1 MDSRFNQFK
10 DKLEKSLTSLK
21 NEYQT
26 IRAGRA
32 NPKILDKVMVDYYGT
47 KTPLN
52 QLCNFSVPEAR
63 ILVIQPF
70 DKSAVKEIVKGINEA
85 DIGINPNIDSD
96 VIRLVFPE
104 LNEERR
110 KELSKGV
117 KKLGEDIKV
126 SMRNIRRE
134 ANDFIK
140 KLEKNN
146 EATEDDV
153 KTFEKDIQKMLD
165 DYIKKVDD
173 ATENKTNEIMKL

>member
-10 DKLEKSLTSLK
+10 EKLEKSFTSLK

-32 NPKILDKVMVDYYGT
+32 NPKVLDKVVVEYYGT

-52 QLCNFSVPEAR
+52 QLCNCAVPEAR

-70 DKSAVKEIVKGINEA
+70 DKAAIKDIIKGINEA
-85 DIGINPNIDSD
+85 DIGINPSIDGD

-110 KELSKGV
+110 KELSKDV

-126 SMRNIRRE
+126 SMRNVRRD

-153 KTFEKDIQKMLD
+153 KTFEKDVQKMLD
-165 DYIKKVDD
+165 EYVKKVDEAID
-173 ATENKTNEIMKL
+173 SKTNEIMKL

>member
-10 DKLEKSLTSLK
+10 EKLEKSFSSLK
-21 NEYQT
+21 NEFQT

-32 NPKILDKVMVDYYGT
+32 NPKVLDKVVVEYYGT
-47 KTPLN
+47 KTPLS
-52 QLCNFSVPEAR
+52 QMANFSVPEAR
-63 ILVIQPF
+63 ILIIQPY
-70 DKSAVKEIVKGINEA
+70 DKSAIKDIVKAINEA

-110 KELSKGV
+110 KDLSKDI
-117 KKLGEDIKV
+117 KKIGEDIKV
-126 SMRNIRRE
+126 SMRNTRRD

-153 KTFEKDIQKMLD
+153 KNFEKDVQKMLD
-165 DYIKKVDD
+165 DYIKKVED
-173 ATENKTNEIMKL
+173 AVEAKTSEIMKI

>member
-10 DKLEKSLTSLK
+10 EKLEKSFTSLK
-21 NEYQT
+21 NEFQT

-32 NPKILDKVMVDYYGT
+32 NPKVLDKVIVEYYGT
-47 KTPLN
+47 KTPLS
-52 QLCNFSVPEAR
+52 QMANFSVPEAR
-63 ILVIQPF
+63 ILIIQPY
-70 DKSAVKEIVKGINEA
+70 DKSAIKDIVKAINEA
-85 DIGINPNIDSD
+85 DVGINPNIDND

-110 KELSKGV
+110 KDLSKDI
-117 KKLGEDIKV
+117 KKIGEDIKV
-126 SMRNIRRE
+126 SMRNTRRD

-153 KTFEKDIQKMLD
+153 KTFEKDVQKMLD
-165 DYIKKVDD
+165 DYIKKVED
-173 ATENKTNEIMKL
+173 AVETKTNEIMKI

>member
-10 DKLEKSLTSLK
+10 EKMEKSFTSLK
-21 NEYQT
+21 NEFQT

-32 NPKILDKVMVDYYGT
+32 NPKVLDKVLVDYYGT

-52 QLCNFSVPEAR
+52 QMANFSVPEAR
-63 ILVIQPF
+63 ILIVQPF
-70 DKSAVKEIVKGINEA
+70 DKSAIKDIVKGINEA
-85 DIGINPNIDSD
+85 DIGINPNIDND

-110 KELSKGV
+110 KELSKDI
-117 KKLGEDIKV
+117 KKIGEDIKV
-126 SMRNIRRE
+126 SMRNIRRD

-153 KTFEKDIQKMLD
+153 KQFEKDVQKMLD
-165 DYIKKVDD
+165 DYIKKVEEAVD
-173 ATENKTNEIMKL
+173 NKTNEIMKL

>member
-10 DKLEKSLTSLK
+10 DKLEKSFTSLK
-21 NEYQT
+21 NELQT

-32 NPKILDKVMVDYYGT
+32 NPKILDKVVVEYYGS

-52 QLCNFSVPEAR
+52 QMANFSVPEAR
-63 ILVIQPF
+63 VLIIQPF
-70 DKSAVKEIVKGINEA
+70 DKTAIKDIVKGINEA
-85 DIGINPNIDSD
+85 DVGINPNIDGD

-110 KELSKGV
+110 KDLSKDI
-117 KKLGEDIKV
+117 KKIGEDIKV
-126 SMRNIRRE
+126 SMRNVRRD

-153 KTFEKDIQKMLD
+153 KTFEKDVQKMLD
-165 DYIKKVDD
+165 DYIKQVED
-173 ATENKTNEIMKL
+173 AVESKTNEIMKI

>member
-10 DKLEKSLTSLK
+10 EKLEKSFTSLK
-21 NEYQT
+21 NEFQT

-32 NPKILDKVMVDYYGT
+32 NPKVLDKVVVEYYGT

-52 QLCNFSVPEAR
+52 QMANFSVPEAR
-63 ILVIQPF
+63 ILIIQPF
-70 DKSAVKEIVKGINEA
+70 DKTAIKDIVKGINEA
-85 DIGINPNIDSD
+85 DVGINPNIDGD

-110 KELSKGV
+110 KDLSKDI
-117 KKLGEDIKV
+117 KKIGEDIKV
-126 SMRNIRRE
+126 SMRNIRRD
-134 ANDFIK
+134 ANDYIK

-153 KTFEKDIQKMLD
+153 KTFEKDVQKMLD
-165 DYIKKVDD
+165 DYIKKVEEAVD
-173 ATENKTNEIMKL
+173 AKTNEIMKL

>member
-1 MDSRFNQFK
+1 MDSRFNSFK
-10 DKLEKSLTSLK
+10 EKLEKSFSSLK
-21 NEYQT
+21 NEFQT

-32 NPKILDKVMVDYYGT
+32 NPKVLDKVVVEYYGT
-47 KTPLN
+47 KTPLS
-52 QLCNFSVPEAR
+52 QMANFSVPEAR
-63 ILVIQPF
+63 ILIIQPY
-70 DKSAVKEIVKGINEA
+70 DKSAIKDIVKAINEA

-110 KELSKGV
+110 KDLSKDI
-117 KKLGEDIKV
+117 KKIGEDIKV
-126 SMRNIRRE
+126 SMRNTRRD

-153 KTFEKDIQKMLD
+153 KNFEKDVQKMLD
-165 DYIKKVDD
+165 DYIKKVED
-173 ATENKTNEIMKL
+173 AVEAKTSEIMKI

>member
-1 MDSRFNQFK
+1 MDKRFDQFK
-10 DKLEKSLTSLK
+10 EKMEKSLTSLK
-21 NEYQT
+21 NELQA

-47 KTPLN
+47 KTPLM
-52 QLCNFSVPEAR
+52 QMANFSIPEAR
-63 ILVIQPF
+63 ILLVQPY
-70 DKSAVKEIVKGINEA
+70 DKSAVKDIVKGINEA
-85 DIGINPNIDSD
+85 DIGINPNIDGD

-110 KELSKGV
+110 KELTKEV

-126 SMRNIRRE
+126 SLRNIRRD

-140 KLEKNN
+140 KLEDKN

-153 KTFEKDIQKMLD
+153 KTFEKDVQKMLD
-165 DYIKKVDD
+165 DFVKKVDD
-173 ATENKTNEIMKL
+173 AIDSKNKELLTI

>member
-10 DKLEKSLTSLK
+10 DKLEKSFTSLK
-21 NEYQT
+21 NEFQT

-32 NPKILDKVMVDYYGT
+32 NPKVLDKVVVEYYGT

-52 QLCNFSVPEAR
+52 QMANFSVPEAR
-63 ILVIQPF
+63 MLIIQPF
-70 DKSAVKEIVKGINEA
+70 DKSAIKDIVKGINEA
-85 DIGINPNIDSD
+85 DIGINPNIDND

-110 KELSKGV
+110 KELSKDI
-117 KKLGEDIKV
+117 KKIGEDIKV
-126 SMRNIRRE
+126 SMRNIRRD

-153 KTFEKDIQKMLD
+153 KTFEKDVQKMLD
-165 DYIKKVDD
+165 DYIKQVDE
-173 ATENKTNEIMKL
+173 AVESKTNEIMKL

>member
-1 MDSRFNQFK
+1 MDSRFDQFK
-10 DKLEKSLTSLK
+10 DKLEKSFNSLK
-21 NEYQT
+21 NEFQA

-32 NPKILDKVMVDYYGT
+32 NPKVLDRVVVEYYGT

-52 QLCNFSVPEAR
+52 QMANFSVPEAR
-63 ILVIQPF
+63 VLIIQPF
-70 DKSAVKEIVKGINEA
+70 DKSSIKDIVKGINEA
-85 DIGINPNIDSD
+85 DIGINPNIDND

-110 KELSKGV
+110 KELSKDI
-117 KKLGEDIKV
+117 KKIGEDIKV
-126 SMRNIRRE
+126 SMRNIRRD

-153 KTFEKDIQKMLD
+153 KTFEKDVQKMLD
-165 DYIKKVDD
+165 DYIKKVEEAIDS
-173 ATENKTNEIMKL
+173 KTNEIMKL

>member
-1 MDSRFNQFK
+1 MDKRFDQFK
-10 DKLEKSLTSLK
+10 EKMEKSLNNLK
-21 NEYQT
+21 NELQT

-47 KTPLN
+47 KTPLM
-52 QLCNFSVPEAR
+52 QMANFSIPEAR
-63 ILVIQPF
+63 ILIVQPY
-70 DKSAVKEIVKGINEA
+70 DKSAIKDIVKGINEA
-85 DIGINPNIDSD
+85 DVGINPNIDGD

-110 KELSKGV
+110 KELTKEV

-126 SMRNIRRE
+126 SMRNIRRD

-140 KLEKNN
+140 KLEDKN

-153 KTFEKDIQKMLD
+153 KLFEKDVQKMLD
-165 DYIKKVDD
+165 DFVKKVDD
-173 ATENKTNEIMKL
+173 SIDAKNKELLTI

>member
-10 DKLEKSLTSLK
+10 DKLEKSFTSLK
-21 NEYQT
+21 NEFQT

-32 NPKILDKVMVDYYGT
+32 NPKVLDRVVVEYYGT

-52 QLCNFSVPEAR
+52 QLANFSVPEAR
-63 ILVIQPF
+63 VLIIQPF
-70 DKSAVKEIVKGINEA
+70 DKSSIKDIVKGINEA
-85 DIGINPNIDSD
+85 DIGINPNIDND

-104 LNEERR
+104 LNEDRR
-110 KELSKGV
+110 KELSKDI
-117 KKLGEDIKV
+117 KKIGEDIKV
-126 SMRNIRRE
+126 SMRNIRRD

-153 KTFEKDIQKMLD
+153 KTFEKDVQKMLD
-165 DYIKKVDD
+165 DYIKQVED
-173 ATENKTNEIMKL
+173 AVESKTNEIMKL

>member
-10 DKLEKSLTSLK
+10 EKFEKSLSSLK

-32 NPKILDKVMVDYYGT
+32 NPKVLDKVLVDYYGT

-52 QLCNFSVPEAR
+52 QMCNFSIPEAR

-70 DKSAVKEIVKGINEA
+70 DKTAIKDIVKGINEA
-85 DIGINPNIDSD
+85 DIGINPNIDGD

-104 LNEERR
+104 INEERR
-110 KELSKGV
+110 KELSKDI

-126 SMRNIRRE
+126 SMRNVRRD

-153 KTFEKDIQKMLD
+153 KLFEKDVQKIL
-165 DYIKKVDD
+165 ILKNQFLLLK
-173 ATENKTNEIMKL
+173 I

>member
-10 DKLEKSLTSLK
+10 EKLEKSFTSLK

-32 NPKILDKVMVDYYGT
+32 NPKVLDKVVVEYYGT

-70 DKSAVKEIVKGINEA
+70 DKAAIKDIIKGINEA
-85 DIGINPNIDSD
+85 DIGINPSIDGD

-110 KELSKGV
+110 KELSKDV

-126 SMRNIRRE
+126 SMRNVRRD

-153 KTFEKDIQKMLD
+153 KTFEKDVQKMLD
-165 DYIKKVDD
+165 EYVKKVDEAID
-173 ATENKTNEIMKL
+173 SKTNEIMKL